1 MIFADKQCVF
11 ILPYFGKFNNYFPL
25 FLRSCGYNPSFD
37 FFIFTDNTVEY
48 DYPSNV
54 HVISMTLDEFKTIAK
69 SKLGF
74 PPCIP
79 SPYKLCDFKPAYGII
94 FEDYISDY
102 KFWGHCD
109 CDLVFGNLEKILS
122 PILLQNY
129 EKIFSAGHLT
139 VYRNEY
145 ANNRRFMKAL
155 NGRRLYIEAFTT
167 DRIYVFDEDNPDP
180 EKNPDRCNVHS
191 IFLNDHVP
199 IYLEDVSMNI
209 SMLHD
214 HIRRSYYV
222 PETRT
227 FVRDPYTPSR
237 LYWMEG
243 SILLVQWH
251 GGTRKLST
259 SEYLYAHFH
268 SRKMRISDSVLRADV
283 IEIRP
288 DRFVAIDHIPN
299 TRFDMH
305 LLSLRLPSLFWLD
318 VFSKRVKKKFLKL
331 FTRP

>member
-1 MIFADKQCVF
+1 MMFAEKQCVF

-37 FFIFTDNTVEY
+37 FFIFTDNTDEY

-54 HVISMTLDEFKTIAK
+54 HVISMTLDEFKTITK
-69 SKLGF
+69 SKIGF
-74 PPCIP
+74 DPCIP

-109 CDLVFGNLEKILS
+109 CDLVFGNLEKIFS
-122 PILLQNY
+122 PILLKNY

-145 ANNRRFMKAL
+145 ANNRRFMKEL
-155 NGRRLYIEAFTT
+155 NGRRVYIEAFTT

-199 IYLEDVSMNI
+199 IYLNDVSMNI
-209 SMLHD
+209 SMLYD

-243 SILLVQWH
+243 SILLVQWDC
-251 GGTRKLST
+251 GTRKLST

-268 SRKMRISDSVLRADV
+268 SRKMRISDSALRADI

-305 LLSLRLPSLFWLD
+305 LLSLRLPSFFWID
-318 VFSKRVKKKFLKL
+318 VFSKRVKRKFLKL
-331 FTRP
+331 FVRA